1 MEAWVKRQIEEMMR
15 EFQRIREEVERFE
28 EEFFQSFMPRE
39 ERTIV
44 PLYEVRRFSDRIRVC
59 ADLAG
64 VKNKE
69 NIDVRVEGHT
79 LKIEATFSKP
89 FALEGFAF
97 LRSGVS
103 RYRLEIPLP
112 ENIDISGIKAT
123 FRKGILEVEVPL
135 KVEKFKV
142 KVE

>member
-39 ERTIV
+39 EETIV